1 MQKVS
6 TCTGQKLAEV
16 AERIV
21 CFCGFSF
28 PDTVVHHSPHLRTL
42 TRHLDMMT
50 SKMVMMMLNIEEDR
64 QRVLS

>member
-1 MQKVS
+1 MHNVS
-6 TCTGQKLAEV
+6 TCTEQKLAEV

-21 CFCGFSF
+21 CFFGFSF
-28 PDTVVHHSPHLRTL
+28 LDTMVHHSPHLRIL

-50 SKMVMMMLNIEEDR
+50 SMMLNIEEDR